1 MEPCRDIFALHLGEE
16 GEVVGSGLH
25 KLPGQLT
32 DQKGLNKAD
41 RPLNN

>member
-1 MEPCRDIFALHLGEE
+1 MHIFALHLGEE
-16 GEVVGSGLH
+16 GEVVGSAVGLH
-25 KLPGQLT
+25 TVPRQLT